1 MKKALATILKYVIFL
16 GLGIGVAWYMLYKV
30 QKDGNL
36 DKLLDSIHKSISP
49 PWYLITICFV
59 GFLSHYIRAI
69 RWRYLLETIDLRPTL
84 TNTMFAVMIGYIT
97 NLVLP
102 RAGEV
107 AKCTVLAKYE
117 GMPAHKMVGTIVAER
132 AFDVVCL
139 LSIAIGTFLLEMGRI
154 NSYISKFIL
163 PYMKGLEK
171 VLITGLVIFAIAL
184 VLIMLWYRK
193 NKESKIGQLVK
204 EMTHGILSIVHMKK
218 KWEFLVLSILMWL
231 MYTLQIYL
239 GLKSVGA
246 NLSIISS
253 MVVLVWGSVALIF
266 VPGGIGLYPWLVSQM
281 LQGPYQ
287 VDMITSDAFGWIAWA
302 VQTVVVIVLGVCSL
316 LLIHSYNKKRNAQ
329 ITVDTK

>member
-16 GLGIGVAWYMLYKV
+16 GLGIGIGWYMLYKV

-36 DKLLDSIHKSISP
+36 DKLLNSIYQSVNP
-49 PWYLITICFV
+49 PWYLLTICFV

-84 TNTMFAVMIGYIT
+84 TNTMFAVMIGYVT
-97 NLVLP
+97 NLILP

-117 GMPAHKMVGTIVAER
+117 DMPAHKMVGTIVAER
-132 AFDVVCL
+132 AFDMVCL
-139 LSIAIGTFLLEMGRI
+139 LGIALVTFLLEMGRI
-154 NSYISKFIL
+154 SSYISKFIV
-163 PYMKGLEK
+163 PYLKGLET
-171 VLITGLVIFAIAL
+171 VLFISLGVFAI
-184 VLIMLWYRK
+184 VLFAIMVWYRK
-193 NKESKIGQLVK
+193 NKDSKIGLLVK

-218 KWEFLVLSILMWL
+218 KWEFVILTVLMWL

-246 NLSIISS
+246 NLSLVSS

-287 VDMITSDAFGWIAWA
+287 IDQITSDAFGWIAWA
-302 VQTVVVIVLGVCSL
+302 VQTGVVIILGVFSL
-316 LLIHSYNKKRNAQ
+316 LFIHSYNKNRNAKVA
-329 ITVDTK
+329 VDTE